1 MLDVSGFLINIIAC
15 AMQGHFRSRQ
25 RLPSESEIDERI
37 IPAGNERCSAENQRN
52 QHKCRIGIAAP
63 RSVFDFL

>member
-1 MLDVSGFLINIIAC
+1 MLAVSGFYNKHNCMCHARARVVIVPPIPGFFINIIAC

-37 IPAGNERCSAENQRN
+37 I
-52 QHKCRIGIAAP
+52 AA
-63 RSVFDFL
+63 

>member
-1 MLDVSGFLINIIAC
+1 MLDVGGVLINIIAC

-37 IPAGNERCSAENQRN
+37 ISA
-52 QHKCRIGIAAP
+52 
-63 RSVFDFL
+63 

>member
-1 MLDVSGFLINIIAC
+1 MLDVGGFLINIIAC

-37 IPAGNERCSAENQRN
+37 IPLETSDAVQITSA
-52 QHKCRIGIAAP
+52 ISTSAA
-63 RSVFDFL
+63 SA

>member
-25 RLPSESEIDERI
+25 RLPSESEIDE
-37 IPAGNERCSAENQRN
+37 GVERARDELAVGKHEQR
-52 QHKCRIGIAAP
+52 K
-63 RSVFDFL
+63 

>member
-1 MLDVSGFLINIIAC
+1 MLAGRGVFINIMAC

-37 IPAGNERCSAENQRN
+37 I
-52 QHKCRIGIAAP
+52 AA
-63 RSVFDFL
+63 

>member
-1 MLDVSGFLINIIAC
+1 MLAVSGFFINIMAC

-37 IPAGNERCSAENQRN
+37 I
-52 QHKCRIGIAAP
+52 AA
-63 RSVFDFL
+63 